1 MNTINAI
8 KVQDN
13 FKWFFAF
20 KWFQPL
26 KSTENVH
33 QRQNEAMYLSF
44 MFHRDVSLHLNFFHM
59 DESWH
64 SFVSEL
70 LIKKDMQVGF
80 PVVILSICLSL
91 SSATISAVPK
101 KIVRTSRF
109 RILNCLFNNLRSF
122 SYLLKL
128 FCHQSITHLHL
139 PT

>member
-1 MNTINAI
+1 M
-8 KVQDN
+8 V
-13 FKWFFAF
+13 FC
-20 KWFQPL
+20 FQVVPAN
-26 KSTENVH
+26 KIYWNVH
-33 QRQNEAMYLSF
+33 QRQNEAKYLSF

-80 PVVILSICLSL
+80 LVVILSICLSL

-101 KIVRTSRF
+101 KIVCTSRF

-122 SYLLKL
+122 SYLSKL